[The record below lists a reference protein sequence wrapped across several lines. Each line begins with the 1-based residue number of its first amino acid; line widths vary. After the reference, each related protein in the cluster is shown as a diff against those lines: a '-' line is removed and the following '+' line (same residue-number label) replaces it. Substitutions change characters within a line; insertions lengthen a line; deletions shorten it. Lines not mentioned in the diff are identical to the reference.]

1 MALLR
6 PSVNGEFVRFGS
18 PASSI
23 HAAASSFVLLPPC
36 GVAKHNAGALPNRT
50 VLGTTFKCFCL
61 CESRNG
67 SRECFVLTLALRAS
81 LGYVY
86 TAHSEELLGTA
97 INDSVIPLLRRVTL
111 QTREQMS
118 GNRAAC
124 RGESV
129 FRLVLF
135 LALCARFS
143 VPRLTQILRGR
154 PTGTTCTAVIE
165 RLIFSNS

>member
-6 PSVNGEFVRFGS
+6 PSVNGELVRFGS

-23 HAAASSFVLLPPC
+23 HAAASSFVLPPPC
-36 GVAKHNAGALPNRT
+36 GVAKHGAGALPNRT

-111 QTREQMS
+111 QTRAQMS
-118 GNRAAC
+118 GKSR
-124 RGESV
+124 RVPGRV
-129 FRLVLF
+129 GVPFGPF

-154 PTGTTCTAVIE
+154 PT
-165 RLIFSNS
+165 